1 MMDNIKKWLPVISLT
16 LSTFIF
22 NTSEFIPIGLL
33 TSIADD
39 FAITESKAGLLITI
53 YAWVVAL
60 ASRPLMMA
68 FAKTENKKL
77 MLSLAALFT
86 ASHILSGFS
95 NSYVMLMISRIGVAC
110 SHAVFW
116 SIVTPLAVH
125 VAPEGHRSTAVSM
138 IITGSSIAMIVGLPL
153 GRAVGLM
160 VGWRVTFLLIAILS
174 AIVLCLLAAFLPK
187 VPSDN
192 NISLKT
198 LPTLVSTPA
207 LLCIFVMT
215 ALTIT
220 GHFTAYSYIEPFLG
234 QAAGFTNGE
243 ITMVLSA
250 FGVIGIIVSVLFS
263 KYYDRHQFAFLRVAV
278 LGICICTLL
287 LGISSGNSFI
297 MVFTCLLWGLSI
309 NCFNISL
316 QSCIIDYSPFGTA
329 IAMSIYSGIYNV
341 GIGAGA
347 LVGGIVCSHIGIP
360 FVGYVGGAVSLVSAL
375 FFLLTV
381 TPVLKK
387 SKLSFASAKHRF

>member
-60 ASRPLMMA
+60 ASLPLMMA

-77 MLSLAALFT
+77 MLSLVALFT

-125 VAPEGHRSTAVSM
+125 VAPEGHRSTALSM

-297 MVFTCLLWGLSI
+297 MVCTCLLWGLSI

-360 FVGYVGGAVSLVSAL
+360 FVGYVGGAVSFVSAL

-387 SKLSFASAKHRF
+387 SK

>member
-1 MMDNIKKWLPVISLT
+1 MMDNMKKWLPVISLT

-60 ASRPLMMA
+60 ASLPLMMA

-77 MLSLAALFT
+77 MLSLVALFT

-125 VAPEGHRSTAVSM
+125 VAPEGHRSTALSM

-287 LGISSGNSFI
+287 LGISSENSFI
-297 MVFTCLLWGLSI
+297 MVCTCLLWGLSI

-316 QSCIIDYSPFGTA
+316 QSCIIEYSPFGTA

-360 FVGYVGGAVSLVSAL
+360 FVGYVGGAVSLISAM

-381 TPVLKK
+381 TSVLKHSKK
-387 SKLSFASAKHRF
+387 S

>member
-1 MMDNIKKWLPVISLT
+1 MMDNMKKWLPVISLT

-60 ASRPLMMA
+60 ASLPLMMA

-77 MLSLAALFT
+77 MLSLVALFT

-125 VAPEGHRSTAVSM
+125 VAPEGHRSTALSM

-160 VGWRVTFLLIAILS
+160 VGWRVTFLIIAILS

-297 MVFTCLLWGLSI
+297 MVCTCLLWGLSI

-316 QSCIIDYSPFGTA
+316 QSCIIEYSPFGTA

-387 SKLSFASAKHRF
+387 SK

>member
-60 ASRPLMMA
+60 ASLPLMMA

-77 MLSLAALFT
+77 MLSLVALFT

-187 VPSDN
+187 VTSDN

-387 SKLSFASAKHRF
+387 SK

>member
-60 ASRPLMMA
+60 ASLPLMMA

-77 MLSLAALFT
+77 MLSHVALFT

-125 VAPEGHRSTAVSM
+125 VAPEGHRSTALSM

-174 AIVLCLLAAFLPK
+174 AIVLCLLASFLPK

-297 MVFTCLLWGLSI
+297 MVCTCLLWGLSI

-387 SKLSFASAKHRF
+387 SK

>member
-60 ASRPLMMA
+60 ASLPLMMA

-77 MLSLAALFT
+77 MLSLVALFT

-125 VAPEGHRSTAVSM
+125 VAPEGHRSTALSM

-287 LGISSGNSFI
+287 LGISSGNRFI
-297 MVFTCLLWGLSI
+297 MVCTCLLWGLSI

-387 SKLSFASAKHRF
+387 SK

>member
-60 ASRPLMMA
+60 ASLPLMMA

-77 MLSLAALFT
+77 MLSLVALFT

-125 VAPEGHRSTAVSM
+125 VAPEGHRSTALSM

-174 AIVLCLLAAFLPK
+174 AIVLCLLATFLPK

-387 SKLSFASAKHRF
+387 SK

>member
-1 MMDNIKKWLPVISLT
+1 MGNIKKWLPVISLT

-60 ASRPLMMA
+60 ASLPLMMA

-77 MLSLAALFT
+77 MLSLVALFT

-125 VAPEGHRSTAVSM
+125 VAPEGHRSTALSM

-153 GRAVGLM
+153 GRAVGLV
-160 VGWRVTFLLIAILS
+160 VGWRATFLLIAILS

-198 LPTLVSTPA
+198 LPALVTTPA

-234 QAAGFTNGE
+234 QAAGFTAGQ

-287 LGISSGNSFI
+287 LGISSGNGFI
-297 MVFTCLLWGLSI
+297 MVCTCLLWGLSI
-309 NCFNISL
+309 NCFNISM
-316 QSCIIDYSPFGTA
+316 QSCIIEYSPYGTA

-360 FVGYVGGAVSLVSAL
+360 FVGYVGGAVSLISAL

-381 TPVLKK
+381 TSVLKHSKK
-387 SKLSFASAKHRF
+387 S

>member
-39 FAITESKAGLLITI
+39 FDITESKAGLLITI

-60 ASRPLMMA
+60 ASLPLMMA

-77 MLSLAALFT
+77 MLSLVALFT

-297 MVFTCLLWGLSI
+297 MVCTCLLWGLSI

-387 SKLSFASAKHRF
+387 SK

>member
-60 ASRPLMMA
+60 ASLPLMMA

-77 MLSLAALFT
+77 MLSLVALFT

-187 VPSDN
+187 VPSNN

-387 SKLSFASAKHRF
+387 SK

>member
-1 MMDNIKKWLPVISLT
+1 MMDNMKKWLPVISLT

-60 ASRPLMMA
+60 ASLPLMMA

-77 MLSLAALFT
+77 MLSLVALFT

-125 VAPEGHRSTAVSM
+125 VAPEGHRSTALSM
-138 IITGSSIAMIVGLPL
+138 IITGS
-153 GRAVGLM
+153 
-160 VGWRVTFLLIAILS
+160 
-174 AIVLCLLAAFLPK
+174 IVLCLLAAFLPT

-287 LGISSGNSFI
+287 LGISSGNGFI
-297 MVFTCLLWGLSI
+297 MVCTCLLWGLSI
-309 NCFNISL
+309 NCFNISM
-316 QSCIIDYSPFGTA
+316 QSCIIEYSPYGTA

-360 FVGYVGGAVSLVSAL
+360 FVGYVGGAVSLISAM

-381 TPVLKK
+381 TSVLKHSKK
-387 SKLSFASAKHRF
+387 S

>member
-1 MMDNIKKWLPVISLT
+1 MMDNMKKWLPVISLT

-60 ASRPLMMA
+60 ASLPLMMA

-77 MLSLAALFT
+77 MLSLVALFT

-125 VAPEGHRSTAVSM
+125 VAPEGHRSTALSM

-153 GRAVGLM
+153 GRAVGLV
-160 VGWRVTFLLIAILS
+160 VGWRATFLLIAILS

-198 LPTLVSTPA
+198 LPALVTTPA

-234 QAAGFTNGE
+234 QAAGFTAGQ

-297 MVFTCLLWGLSI
+297 MVCTCLLWGLSI

-381 TPVLKK
+381 TPVLKHSKK
-387 SKLSFASAKHRF
+387 S

>member
-60 ASRPLMMA
+60 ASLPLMMA

-77 MLSLAALFT
+77 MLSLVALFT

-125 VAPEGHRSTAVSM
+125 VAPEGHRSTALSM

-174 AIVLCLLAAFLPK
+174 AIVLCLLASFLPK

-297 MVFTCLLWGLSI
+297 MVCTCLLWGLSI

-387 SKLSFASAKHRF
+387 SK

>member
-1 MMDNIKKWLPVISLT
+1 MKKWLPVISLT

-60 ASRPLMMA
+60 ASLPLMMA

-77 MLSLAALFT
+77 MLSLVALFT

-125 VAPEGHRSTAVSM
+125 VAPEGHRSTALSM

-278 LGICICTLL
+278 LGICTLL

-297 MVFTCLLWGLSI
+297 MVCTCLLWGLSI

-316 QSCIIDYSPFGTA
+316 QSCIIEYSPFGTA

-381 TPVLKK
+381 TPVLKHSKK
-387 SKLSFASAKHRF
+387 S

>member
-1 MMDNIKKWLPVISLT
+1 MDNIKKWLPVISLT

-60 ASRPLMMA
+60 ASLPLMMA

-77 MLSLAALFT
+77 MLSLVALFT

-125 VAPEGHRSTAVSM
+125 VAPDGHRSTALSM

-297 MVFTCLLWGLSI
+297 MVCTCLLWGLSI

-375 FFLLTV
+375 YFLLTV
-381 TPVLKK
+381 TPVLKHAKK
-387 SKLSFASAKHRF
+387 S

>member
-1 MMDNIKKWLPVISLT
+1 MMDNMKKWLPVISLT

-60 ASRPLMMA
+60 ASLPLMMA

-77 MLSLAALFT
+77 MLSLVALFT

-125 VAPEGHRSTAVSM
+125 VAPEGHRSTALSM

-297 MVFTCLLWGLSI
+297 MVCTCLLWGLSI

-360 FVGYVGGAVSLVSAL
+360 FVGYVGGAISLVSAL

-381 TPVLKK
+381 TPVLKHSKK
-387 SKLSFASAKHRF
+387 S

>member
-60 ASRPLMMA
+60 ASLPLMMA

-77 MLSLAALFT
+77 MLSLVALFT

-125 VAPEGHRSTAVSM
+125 VAPEGHRSTALSM
-138 IITGSSIAMIVGLPL
+138 IITGSSLAMIVGLPL

-297 MVFTCLLWGLSI
+297 MVCTCLLWGLSI

-387 SKLSFASAKHRF
+387 SK

>member
-1 MMDNIKKWLPVISLT
+1 MMDNLKKWLPVISLT

-60 ASRPLMMA
+60 ASLPLMMA

-77 MLSLAALFT
+77 MLSLVALFT

-125 VAPEGHRSTAVSM
+125 VAPEGHRSTALSM

-174 AIVLCLLAAFLPK
+174 AIVLCLLASFLPK

-297 MVFTCLLWGLSI
+297 MVCTCLLWGLSI

-387 SKLSFASAKHRF
+387 SK

>member
-60 ASRPLMMA
+60 ASLPLMMA

-77 MLSLAALFT
+77 MLSLVALFT

-125 VAPEGHRSTAVSM
+125 VAPEGHRSTALSM

-387 SKLSFASAKHRF
+387 SK

>member
-60 ASRPLMMA
+60 ASLPLMMA

-77 MLSLAALFT
+77 MLSLVALFT

-125 VAPEGHRSTAVSM
+125 VAPEGHRSTALSM

-198 LPTLVSTPA
+198 LPTLISTPA

-287 LGISSGNSFI
+287 LGISSGNRFI
-297 MVFTCLLWGLSI
+297 MVCTCLLWGLSI

-387 SKLSFASAKHRF
+387 SK

>member
-60 ASRPLMMA
+60 ASLPLMMA

-77 MLSLAALFT
+77 MLSLVALFT

-116 SIVTPLAVH
+116 SIATPLAVH
-125 VAPEGHRSTAVSM
+125 VAPEGHRSTALSM

-297 MVFTCLLWGLSI
+297 MVCTCLLWGLSI

-381 TPVLKK
+381 TP
-387 SKLSFASAKHRF
+387 KHRF

>member
-33 TSIADD
+33 TSIADN

-60 ASRPLMMA
+60 ASLPLMMA

-77 MLSLAALFT
+77 MLSLVALFT

-125 VAPEGHRSTAVSM
+125 VAPEGHRSTALSM

-387 SKLSFASAKHRF
+387 SK

>member
-1 MMDNIKKWLPVISLT
+1 MMDNMKKWLPVISLT

-60 ASRPLMMA
+60 ASLPLMMA

-77 MLSLAALFT
+77 MLSLVALFT

-125 VAPEGHRSTAVSM
+125 VAPEGHRSTALSM

-250 FGVIGIIVSVLFS
+250 FGIIGIIVSVLFS
-263 KYYDRHQFAFLRVAV
+263 KYYERHQFAFLRVAV

-297 MVFTCLLWGLSI
+297 MVCTCLLWGLSI

-316 QSCIIDYSPFGTA
+316 QSCIIEYSPFGTA

-381 TPVLKK
+381 TPVLKHSKK
-387 SKLSFASAKHRF
+387 S

>member
-60 ASRPLMMA
+60 ASLPLMMA

-77 MLSLAALFT
+77 MLSLVALFT

-125 VAPEGHRSTAVSM
+125 VAPEGHRSTALSM

-234 QAAGFTNGE
+234 QAAGFTNEE

-297 MVFTCLLWGLSI
+297 MVCTCLLWGLSI

-387 SKLSFASAKHRF
+387 SK

>member
-60 ASRPLMMA
+60 ASLPLMMA

-77 MLSLAALFT
+77 MLSLVALFT

-125 VAPEGHRSTAVSM
+125 VAPEGHRSTALSM

-360 FVGYVGGAVSLVSAL
+360 FVGYVGVAVSLVSAL

-387 SKLSFASAKHRF
+387 SK

>member
-60 ASRPLMMA
+60 ASLPLMMA

-77 MLSLAALFT
+77 MLSLVALFT

-125 VAPEGHRSTAVSM
+125 VAPEGHRSTALSM

-220 GHFTAYSYIEPFLG
+220 GHFTAYSYIEPLLG
-234 QAAGFTNGE
+234 QAAGFTNGA

-250 FGVIGIIVSVLFS
+250 FGVIGIIVTVLFS

-297 MVFTCLLWGLSI
+297 MVCTCLLWGLSI

-387 SKLSFASAKHRF
+387 SK

>member
-60 ASRPLMMA
+60 ASLPLMMA

-77 MLSLAALFT
+77 MLSLVALFT

-95 NSYVMLMISRIGVAC
+95 NSYVILMISRIGVAC

-387 SKLSFASAKHRF
+387 SK

>member
-1 MMDNIKKWLPVISLT
+1 MDNIKKWLPVISLT

-33 TSIADD
+33 TSIADN

-60 ASRPLMMA
+60 ASLPLMMA
-68 FAKTENKKL
+68 FAKTEIKKL
-77 MLSLAALFT
+77 MLSLVALFT

-297 MVFTCLLWGLSI
+297 MVCTCLLWGLSI

-387 SKLSFASAKHRF
+387 SK

>member
-1 MMDNIKKWLPVISLT
+1 MMDNMKKWLPVISLT

-60 ASRPLMMA
+60 ASLPLMMA

-77 MLSLAALFT
+77 MLSLVALFT

-125 VAPEGHRSTAVSM
+125 VAPEGHRSTALSM

-297 MVFTCLLWGLSI
+297 MVCTCLLWGLSI

-360 FVGYVGGAVSLVSAL
+360 FVGYIGGAVSLVSAL

-381 TPVLKK
+381 TPVLKHSKK
-387 SKLSFASAKHRF
+387 S

>member
-60 ASRPLMMA
+60 ASLPLMMA
-68 FAKTENKKL
+68 FAKTENQKL
-77 MLSLAALFT
+77 MLSLVALCT

-387 SKLSFASAKHRF
+387 SK

>member
-60 ASRPLMMA
+60 ASLPLMMA

-77 MLSLAALFT
+77 MLSLVALFT

-125 VAPEGHRSTAVSM
+125 VAPEGHRSTALSM

-198 LPTLVSTPA
+198 LPTLVSIPA

-297 MVFTCLLWGLSI
+297 MVCTCLLWGLSI

-316 QSCIIDYSPFGTA
+316 QSCIIEYSPFGTA

-360 FVGYVGGAVSLVSAL
+360 FVGYVGGTVSLVSAL

-381 TPVLKK
+381 TPVLKHSKK
-387 SKLSFASAKHRF
+387 S

>member
-60 ASRPLMMA
+60 ASLPLMMA

-77 MLSLAALFT
+77 MLSLVALFT

-125 VAPEGHRSTAVSM
+125 VAPEGHRSTALSM

-234 QAAGFTNGE
+234 QAAGFTNEE

-387 SKLSFASAKHRF
+387 SK

>member
-39 FAITESKAGLLITI
+39 FAITESKAGFLITL

-60 ASRPLMMA
+60 ASLPLMMA

-77 MLSLAALFT
+77 MLSLVALFT

-125 VAPEGHRSTAVSM
+125 VAPEGHRSTALSM

-297 MVFTCLLWGLSI
+297 MVCTCLLWGLSI

-387 SKLSFASAKHRF
+387 SK

>member
-1 MMDNIKKWLPVISLT
+1 MGNIKKWLPVISLT

-60 ASRPLMMA
+60 ASLPLMMA

-77 MLSLAALFT
+77 MLSLVALFT

-125 VAPEGHRSTAVSM
+125 VAPEGHRSTALSM

-297 MVFTCLLWGLSI
+297 MVCTCLLWGLSI

-387 SKLSFASAKHRF
+387 SK

>member
-33 TSIADD
+33 TSIAND

-60 ASRPLMMA
+60 ASLPLMMA

-77 MLSLAALFT
+77 MLSLVALFT

-125 VAPEGHRSTAVSM
+125 VAPEGHRSTALSM

-387 SKLSFASAKHRF
+387 SK

>member
-60 ASRPLMMA
+60 ASLPLMMA

-77 MLSLAALFT
+77 MLSLVALFT

-125 VAPEGHRSTAVSM
+125 VAPEGHRSTALSM

-174 AIVLCLLAAFLPK
+174 AIVLCLLASFLPK

-192 NISLKT
+192 NISLRT

-297 MVFTCLLWGLSI
+297 MVCTCLLWGLSI

-387 SKLSFASAKHRF
+387 SK

>member
-1 MMDNIKKWLPVISLT
+1 MMDNMKKWLPVISLT

-60 ASRPLMMA
+60 ASLPLMMA

-77 MLSLAALFT
+77 MLSLVTLFT

-125 VAPEGHRSTAVSM
+125 VAPEGHRSTALSM

-297 MVFTCLLWGLSI
+297 MVCTCLLWGLSI

-360 FVGYVGGAVSLVSAL
+360 FVGYVGGAVSLISAM

-381 TPVLKK
+381 TSVLKHSKK
-387 SKLSFASAKHRF
+387 S

>member
-60 ASRPLMMA
+60 ASLPLMMA

-77 MLSLAALFT
+77 MLSLVALFT

-95 NSYVMLMISRIGVAC
+95 NIYVMLMISRIGVAC

-125 VAPEGHRSTAVSM
+125 VAPEGHRSTALSM

-198 LPTLVSTPA
+198 LPTLISTPA

-297 MVFTCLLWGLSI
+297 MVCTCLLWGLSI

-387 SKLSFASAKHRF
+387 SK

>member
-33 TSIADD
+33 TRIADD

-60 ASRPLMMA
+60 ASLPLMMA

-77 MLSLAALFT
+77 MLSLVALFT

-297 MVFTCLLWGLSI
+297 MVCTCLLWGLSI

-387 SKLSFASAKHRF
+387 SK

>member
-60 ASRPLMMA
+60 ASLPLMMA

-77 MLSLAALFT
+77 MLSLVALFT

-125 VAPEGHRSTAVSM
+125 VAPEGHRSTALSM

-207 LLCIFVMT
+207 LLYIFVMT

-297 MVFTCLLWGLSI
+297 MVCICLLWGLSI

-381 TPVLKK
+381 TPVLK
-387 SKLSFASAKHRF
+387 SFASAKHRF